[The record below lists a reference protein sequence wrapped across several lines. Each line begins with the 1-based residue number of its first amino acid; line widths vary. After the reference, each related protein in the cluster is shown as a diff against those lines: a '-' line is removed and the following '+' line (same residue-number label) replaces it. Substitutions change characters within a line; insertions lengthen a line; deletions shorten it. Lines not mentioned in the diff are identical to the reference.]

1 MQLNIFFFMWADDYK
16 SFVLTCYKCTR
27 YFCLFYFDKDI
38 YNLRATKR
46 HAAEIERIKAH
57 DTDTGVNTQT
67 SVQWHWYTLKRET
80 TRACILLKYADI
92 CATLLGITENL
103 YHNVKKYV
111 TSHFLIETYIYVW
124 IYLEITLFFSLTAF
138 YKFVIS
144 KLFNCTLKKLK

>member
-1 MQLNIFFFMWADDYK
+1 MWLYKIKHEWTYIWLKRFVGPICFWLIKHTGDYFNEEMQLNIFFFMWADVYK

-103 YHNVKKYV
+103 YHNVKKYKWL
-111 TSHFLIETYIYVW
+111 LI
-124 IYLEITLFFSLTAF
+124 F
-138 YKFVIS
+138 
-144 KLFNCTLKKLK
+144 

>member
-1 MQLNIFFFMWADDYK
+1 MDIYLIKEVCWSHLLLIDKTYWWLFQWRDAIEYIFFFMWADVYK
-16 SFVLTCYKCTR
+16 SLALTCYKCTR

-103 YHNVKKYV
+103 YHNVKKYKWL
-111 TSHFLIETYIYVW
+111 LI
-124 IYLEITLFFSLTAF
+124 F
-138 YKFVIS
+138 
-144 KLFNCTLKKLK
+144 